1 MGASIK
7 VLQKFFVV
15 QDKDDETLPNI
26 IKRKKRK
33 QRGKDQSPGK
43 EITQKRWVTKKQRKH

>member
-1 MGASIK
+1 LIGASIK

-26 IKRKKRK
+26 IKRKGNKGVK
-33 QRGKDQSPGK
+33 
-43 EITQKRWVTKKQRKH
+43 TKAQVRR